1 MLPLLAGIGAGL
13 AVPVVN
19 RLLGGETE
27 EGSKAFYGDERRR
40 LISSAIAQGIDQSE
54 AETMADDELKEKVRE
69 KMSEGFLPDWA
80 ELGLSLVAGGAGG
93 LLAKGGTKALSS
105 LASDKA
111 SKASQYVMKTMGRKG
126 AEQTMSKADDVAI
139 GAAKKAP
146 EVSERGFTLPAP
158 DGGVLPMTADELA
171 FMGKL
176 KAARSIP
183 QRPTYNQPVYRIG
196 EDAELALQRDVNRMR
211 GKMYAQEGG

>member
-19 RLLGGETE
+19 RLLGGESE
-27 EGSKAFYGDERRR
+27 EGAQSFYGDERRR

-80 ELGLSLVAGGAGG
+80 EIGLSLAAGGAGAS
-93 LLAKGGTKALSS
+93 LAKFGAKGLSS

-126 AEQTMSKADDVAI
+126 SEQTISKADDVVVSSAN
-139 GAAKKAP
+139 KAQAVP
-146 EVSERGFTLPAP
+146 ERGFTLPAP
-158 DGGVLPMTADELA
+158 DGGVMPMTADELA
-171 FMGKL
+171 FMGRA
-176 KAARSIP
+176 KAVRSVP